1 MAFKSSK
8 ENLVGI
14 PASSQEPTSINSRCP
29 KKHIVSSNSTL
40 IARNDLKYSTA
51 IINPLICANKNT
63 RTVSFFFLP
72 IAYFFNCLFSLLFFV
87 ASALPIYDIVHW
99 AHAVEAKVLVDAC
112 KSVPHMAVDVQRL
125 DADFLVA
132 SSHKMCGPTGIGFLY
147 GKSDLLFAM
156 PPFLGGGEMIS
167 DVFLD
172 HSTFAEP
179 PSRFEAGTPAIG
191 EAIGL
196 GAEIDYLS
204 AIGMQKIS
212 ALSKVDLANY
222 LYESLRSVPG
232 VHVYGPAP
240 SKTVFRAAL
249 CSFNVENI
257 HPTDIATFLD
267 QQVRGS
273 GHHCAQPLHR
283 CLGVS
288 ASARA
293 SLHFYNTK
301 EDVDAFIHALVDT
314 INFFSSFK

>member
-1 MAFKSSK
+1 
-8 ENLVGI
+8 
-14 PASSQEPTSINSRCP
+14 
-29 KKHIVSSNSTL
+29 
-40 IARNDLKYSTA
+40 
-51 IINPLICANKNT
+51 
-63 RTVSFFFLP
+63 
-72 IAYFFNCLFSLLFFV
+72 
-87 ASALPIYDIVHW
+87 
-99 AHAVEAKVLVDAC
+99 
-112 KSVPHMAVDVQRL
+112 
-125 DADFLVA
+125 
-132 SSHKMCGPTGIGFLY
+132 
-147 GKSDLLFAM
+147 
-156 PPFLGGGEMIS
+156 MIS

-196 GAEIDYLS
+196 GAAIDYLS
-204 AIGMQKIS
+204 AIGMQKIHDYE
-212 ALSKVDLANY
+212 VELANY

-240 SKTVFRAAL
+240 SQTVFRAAL

-267 QQVRGS
+267 QQHGVAIRS

-283 CLGVS
+283 HLGVS